1 MTIGDNVYTLYPM
14 RAIYW
19 DSKKNNWLKQNRGIG
34 FEEIAEALDDDRLLD
49 DLPNPS
55 QNFPFQRVLIVDVD
69 GYAIVVPY
77 VRDGD
82 SIFLKTLFPDRK
94 ATRKYLKGLPQ

>member
-1 MTIGDNVYTLYPM
+1 MK
-14 RAIYW
+14 AIYW
-19 DSKKNNWLKQNRGIG
+19 DNEKNRWLKRNRGIG
-34 FEEIAEALDDDRLLD
+34 FEEIAEALNDGRLLD

-55 QNFPFQRVLIVDVD
+55 KNFPFQRVLIVEVD

-77 VRDGD
+77 IRDQD

-94 ATRKYLKGLPQ
+94 ATRKYLKGLI